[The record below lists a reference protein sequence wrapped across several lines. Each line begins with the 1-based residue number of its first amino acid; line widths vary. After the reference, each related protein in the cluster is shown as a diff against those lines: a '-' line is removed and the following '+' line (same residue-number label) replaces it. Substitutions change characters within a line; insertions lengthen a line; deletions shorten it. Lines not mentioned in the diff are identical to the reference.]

1 MNLCI
6 VVPFFGACLPFHRAG
21 VNYCTL
27 FQRELADYIN
37 IVMSV
42 PLKVVTV
49 GGKIFAMKLNIFLSQ
64 SFLSSSLAQ
73 NMEKYLNIK

>member
-49 GGKIFAMKLNIFLSQ
+49 GGKILL
-64 SFLSSSLAQ
+64 
-73 NMEKYLNIK
+73 